1 MEVQLNKSNRQGK
14 KLMLIFYEKGKKK
27 KTIHFGS
34 SSNKDFTIYNKT
46 EGKKVANEKK
56 KLYLARHSPSKTKEN
71 WSVPDTPASA
81 SRWILWNLPTVK
93 TSFNDYVKRFK
104 LKIKR

>member
-1 MEVQLNKSNRQGK
+1 MITLYLKTALELIIARLNAQAANIF
-14 KLMLIFYEKGKKK
+14 LI
-27 KTIHFGS
+27 
-34 SSNKDFTIYNKT
+34 ND
-46 EGKKVANEKK
+46 KK

-93 TSFNDYVKRFK
+93 ASFNDYVKRFK
-104 LKIKR
+104 LKIKK